1 MSVDRKSSLARC
13 CLTRDDHFVAISP
26 TPPPFSAHIPEYVN
40 PATAQSRQIETPV
53 ASLGI
58 KFPFLVAQAPWWY
71 VQRFREGHSL
81 VMCLLPR
88 LMRQVDIYLFG
99 PVTKSRKRQTILYFN
114 CNLYSASEKNDQ
126 RIWIQIKMSQQ
137 NGDNFEAFMFD
148 LLKNKGSAELHY
160 CDKSD
165 FSSKKNKIWFGT
177 KKWSMKAEK
186 NILVKDVN
194 SKLLKNPDWRC
205 TLKYIMRGWG
215 SDVTNVIM
223 WRFERINWETTF

>member
-53 ASLGI
+53 ASLSI

-165 FSSKKNKIWFGT
+165 FSSKT
-177 KKWSMKAEK
+177 SQELRM
-186 NILVKDVN
+186 LSRSLSV
-194 SKLLKNPDWRC
+194 
-205 TLKYIMRGWG
+205 Y
-215 SDVTNVIM
+215 
-223 WRFERINWETTF
+223 